1 METIPRILQRGFTF
15 RYQDRLYHIVL
26 AFQDGED
33 EETMYVVKYYGRYKK
48 WWHYTIMSDFLVKD
62 IIAKKTK

>member
-1 METIPRILQRGFTF
+1 METIPGGFTF

-33 EETMYVVKYYGRYKK
+33 EETMYVVKYYGKHK
-48 WWHYTIMSDFLVKD
+48 QWWHYEVISHSWIED
-62 IIAKKTK
+62 ILKRQSK